1 MNKPNGQ
8 FVIQPHEVE
17 QFVKTLPLKKIPGVG
32 KVTSERL
39 LKMGLETCEDVQQLD
54 QSILLNIFGKMGKR
68 IWDFSHGID
77 DREIQALSRTKIY
90 RCGTHFIRKYSSS
103 RTRYSIVR

>member
-1 MNKPNGQ
+1 MAPLKFLAKIASDMNKPNGQ

-39 LKMGLETCEDVQQLD
+39 LKMGLETCRRCTTTR
-54 QSILLNIFGKMGKR
+54 SIYFV
-68 IWDFSHGID
+68 
-77 DREIQALSRTKIY
+77 
-90 RCGTHFIRKYSSS
+90 KYL
-103 RTRYSIVR
+103 R

>member
-1 MNKPNGQ
+1 M
-8 FVIQPHEVE
+8 IQPHEVE

-54 QSILLNIFGKMGKR
+54 QSILLNIFGKMGKQ
-68 IWDFSHGID
+68 FGILVMVLMIGKFKHI
-77 DREIQALSRTKIY
+77 ENENLSVWNALYPKIFVISNKVWH
-90 RCGTHFIRKYSSS
+90 C
-103 RTRYSIVR
+103 

>member
-1 MNKPNGQ
+1 MGK

-39 LKMGLETCEDVQQLD
+39 LKMGLETCEDVQKLD
-54 QSILLNIFGKMGKR
+54 QSILLNIFGKMGNE
-68 IWDFSHGID
+68 FGILAM
-77 DREIQALSRTKIY
+77 ALM
-90 RCGTHFIRKYSSS
+90 
-103 RTRYSIVR
+103 IVKSKHIVSENLSA